1 MAKNDERSGES
12 PDEPGPQRGGV
23 LRHWAIAGFALLGL
37 LGWKALDDAAS
48 QRLFFVN
55 RSPSLPNWA
64 FLVKRGTSPVR
75 GDTVFF
81 APPTT
86 PLVTRHFGVRP
97 APFGKIVYGMPGD
110 VVEHEGADVF
120 VRAANGQGARR
131 RVATMKSRSQL
142 GEALEAGPVG
152 TIPAGCYY
160 VGSPHKDG
168 FDSRYAAI
176 GFICRSRI
184 IGTAEVSVL

>member
-1 MAKNDERSGES
+1 MAKNDERNGER
-12 PDEPGPQRGGV
+12 PDEPGRQRGGL

-37 LGWKALDDAAS
+37 LGWKALDDAVS
-48 QRLFFVN
+48 QRLFLVN

-64 FLVKRGTSPVR
+64 FLVKRGELPIR

-81 APPTT
+81 APPAT

-97 APFGKIVYGMPGD
+97 APFGKIVYGIPGD

-131 RVATMKSRSQL
+131 KVATMKPRSRL
-142 GEALEAGPVG
+142 GEVLEAGPVG
-152 TIPAGCYY
+152 TIPVGCYY

-184 IGTAEVSVL
+184 IGTAEASVL

>member
-1 MAKNDERSGES
+1 MAKRSEG
-12 PDEPGPQRGGV
+12 RGV
-23 LRHWAIAGFALLGL
+23 LRHWAIAGFALLAF

-48 QRLFFVN
+48 QRLFLVN
-55 RSPSLPNWA
+55 RSPSLPNWS
-64 FLVKRGTSPVR
+64 FLVKRGALPVR

-81 APPTT
+81 APPAT
-86 PLVTRHFGVRP
+86 PLVTRHFGARP

-110 VVEHEGADVF
+110 VVEHAGADVF
-120 VRAANGQGARR
+120 VRSAGGQGARR
-131 RVATMKSRSQL
+131 HVAVMKSRSRL
-142 GEALEAGPVG
+142 GEVLEAGPTG
-152 TIPAGCYY
+152 TIPADCYY

-176 GFICRSRI
+176 GFICRPRI